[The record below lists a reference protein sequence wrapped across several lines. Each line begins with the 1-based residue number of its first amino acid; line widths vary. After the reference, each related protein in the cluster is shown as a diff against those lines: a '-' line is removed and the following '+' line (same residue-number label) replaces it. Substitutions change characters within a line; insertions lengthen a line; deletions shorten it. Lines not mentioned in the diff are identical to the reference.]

1 MFSNCFLKV
10 NSRQRLLPP
19 HPPPTTTHTHLDTQ
33 FLHLTSKKKKEIL
46 KNLIPH
52 LKGRYPWMTCHVQ
65 NLMVWYTFLGPSW
78 QVIQAYYMSTNSLKY
93 HQCMSAVYIYLLA
106 HLFYFTLQR
115 LGRPKLAVYFF
126 RKKCWILKCLHGALI
141 VIIQGMVAHF

>member
-1 MFSNCFLKV
+1 
-10 NSRQRLLPP
+10 
-19 HPPPTTTHTHLDTQ
+19 
-33 FLHLTSKKKKEIL
+33 
-46 KNLIPH
+46 
-52 LKGRYPWMTCHVQ
+52 MTCHVQ

-126 RKKCWILKCLHGALI
+126 RKKMLDPEMPTWSFNCYNTRDGCPFLMDMQCFALI
-141 VIIQGMVAHF
+141 FKSPEII